1 MTTVRRDLCWAAAG
15 LALLAAAPRA
25 RAQAKD
31 LSIAVVNIG
40 EVFERYYK
48 KNDLDTTLR
57 AQRAKNLEVIKAK
70 REELQKLQEEAQ
82 LFDMGTDARKRADE
96 RLLQK
101 RVELEVYGK
110 IAQDEFVRAQRQY
123 TVDLYDEIRG
133 LLSKYAKANRIDLVL
148 KIEDR
153 EIAGDTLQM
162 IQLEIKIR
170 LVLYAESAVDITEKF
185 IASINAGHK
194 PPAAK

>member
-1 MTTVRRDLCWAAAG
+1 MVTVRRNLCWAAAG

-25 RAQAKD
+25 RAQGKD
-31 LSIAVVNIG
+31 LTIAVVNIG

-70 REELQKLQEEAQ
+70 REELQKLQEESQ
-82 LFDMGTDARKRADE
+82 LFDMGTDARKRADG
-96 RLLQK
+96 RLIQK
-101 RVELEVYGK
+101 RVELEVYAK

-133 LLSKYAKANRIDLVL
+133 LLDRYAKANKIDLVL
-148 KIEDR
+148 KIEER
-153 EIAGDTLQM
+153 EIAGDTLQV

-170 LVLYAESAVDITEKF
+170 LVLYAESAVDITEKSC
-185 IASINAGHK
+185 ASINAGHK